1 MNKSFRNILINSSLA
16 FVSAFII
23 TTFIHELSHYLSHLM
38 FGADPTLFHNYVQT
52 VDKPTSIT
60 ANVVSALAGPVMS
73 LVQGIF
79 FAFLFL
85 RKKNNSA
92 INLLLLW
99 ISLLGYVN
107 FFGYLVMTPFFTS
120 GDTGKAAELLNL
132 EYYIRF
138 SIAIIGFVLLIWV
151 ISKTGKNFSNFI
163 SEDRDLKKRSKY
175 VYHVMFFPIIIG
187 SIVNSILAFPAM
199 VLLSVIYP
207 ATSSYVIMSSFG
219 VILKNSNSM
228 NKSEIE
234 EKINSS
240 LFLIFVCSIILNR
253 LLTFGVG

>member
-1 MNKSFRNILINSSLA
+1 MKNSFKNILINSSLA

-23 TTFIHELSHYLSHLM
+23 TTFIHELSHYLAHLI

-52 VDKPTSIT
+52 AEGHRNIT
-60 ANVVSALAGPVMS
+60 AGVVSALAGPVMS
-73 LVQGIF
+73 LLQGIF
-79 FAFLFL
+79 FTFLFL
-85 RKKNNSA
+85 KKKNNSA

-107 FFGYLVMTPFFTS
+107 FFGYLVMTPFFIS

-132 EYYIRF
+132 DYYIRF
-138 SIAIIGFVLLIWV
+138 LIALIGFIILIL
-151 ISKTGKNFSNFI
+151 IIFNTGKNFSYFI
-163 SEDRDLKKRSKY
+163 PEENDLRVRSKY
-175 VYHVMFFPIIIG
+175 IYHVMFFPIIIG
-187 SIVNSILAFPAM
+187 SLINSILAFPVV

-219 VILKNSNSM
+219 AILKTTIPVF
-228 NKSEIE
+228 KSEIE
-234 EKINSS
+234 DKINYS
-240 LFLIFVCSIILNR
+240 LLIIFIGSIILNR